1 MGIDPGRKIIVNI
14 KQFSVLTFCL
24 LPAVFLDNAL
34 TDGPPQVRALENQ
47 AFAIGEKLCYILRYG
62 PIGAG
67 RGIMEVKDIRPI
79 DQHPC
84 YHVVSITRSNDFFS
98 LFFRVKDQIESFIDT
113 QGIFSRGFR
122 KKIHEGSFKTIYTV
136 FYDHEK
142 HLAIS
147 KNDTTVIPPLVQ
159 DPLSSFYFLR
169 TCELT
174 PGKSVFVNYHSNNE
188 VYRLEV
194 QVLSRQRIKV
204 KAGRFNCLVV
214 RPLMETPGVFFKP
227 RGKLTIWLTDDQ
239 RKMPVLM
246 KLKLRVGSLTAELTR
261 YWPKEP

>member
-1 MGIDPGRKIIVNI
+1 MNV
-14 KQFSVLTFCL
+14 KQLCVLTLCL
-24 LPAVFLDNAL
+24 LSVIFPHNVLA
-34 TDGPPQVRALENQ
+34 DGSPEGRTVENL
-47 AFAIGEKLCYILRYG
+47 AFGVGERLYYSLRYG

-67 RGIMEVKDIRPI
+67 SGVMEVKDIKPVG
-79 DQHPC
+79 QYPC
-84 YHVVSITRSNDFFS
+84 YHVVSVTRSNDFFS
-98 LFFRVKDQIESFIDT
+98 LFFKVKDQIESFIDV

-122 KKIHEGSFKTIYTV
+122 KKIHEGSFKTTYSV
-136 FYDHEK
+136 FYDQQS
-142 HLAIS
+142 HLALS
-147 KNDTTVIPPLVQ
+147 EKDTTEIPPFIQ

-174 PGKSVFVNYHSNNE
+174 PGKSVFIDYHSNDN

-194 QVLSRQRIKV
+194 QVLRRQRIKV

-227 RGKLTIWLTDDQ
+227 KGKLTIWLTDDQ

-246 KLKLRVGSLTAELTR
+246 KLKIRVGSLTAELTR
-261 YWPKEP
+261 YWPKGLQ